1 MPEKRLASLDVLR
14 GLTILVM
21 IFVNDLAGV
30 GDAPAWMKH
39 FSPHDGD
46 GMTFV
51 DVVFPAFLF
60 IVGMSIPLAIG
71 RRLERGDSPWTVWR
85 HILVRTLGLLV
96 IGVFMVNAETMP
108 EHGRLPAPLWEL
120 LAYIAVF
127 MVWSAAP
134 RTFERPAR
142 TRALRAAGIGLLL
155 LLAVLYRGQGPAGF
169 IEMRPQ
175 WWGILGLIG
184 WAYLVACAVYL
195 LARSRMAALVGAIA
209 LLYCVFIADAAGAF
223 AGWTWITRW
232 LQIGSMLG
240 SHAAIT
246 VSGVVLGVV
255 LTPSS
260 EVQAHRDRLRW
271 ALVYALGLAA
281 AAHLLHAAHG
291 VHRMFIINKI
301 LATPPWCLWSSA
313 ITVAV
318 WIPLYW
324 WIEVRGRGSWARLL
338 EPAGQNPLAAYLLA
352 PMIYDV
358 LALLALVTG
367 LPDLH
372 EVLGSPLAL
381 GLFRSVLVAVLVAW
395 LAGRLRRLGLQ
406 LAL

>member
-30 GDAPAWMKH
+30 RDAPAWMKH

-71 RRLERGDSPWTVWR
+71 RRLERGDSPSRIWR

-96 IGVFMVNAETMP
+96 IGVFMVNADTNP
-108 EHGRLPAPLWEL
+108 DRGPLPAPLWEL
-120 LAYIAVF
+120 LAYVAVF
-127 MVWSAAP
+127 MAWGATP
-134 RTFERPAR
+134 RNAERSGR
-142 TRALRAAGIGLLL
+142 SRALRAAGVALLL
-155 LLAVLYRGQGPAGF
+155 LLAILYRGNGAPGF
-169 IEMRPQ
+169 IEIRPQ

-184 WAYLVACAVYL
+184 WAYLVACAVYF
-195 LARSRMAALVGAIA
+195 LARNQLPALLGAVA

-223 AGWTWITRW
+223 AGWTWLNRW
-232 LQIGSMLG
+232 VQIGSMLG
-240 SHAAIT
+240 SHAGIT
-246 VSGVVLGVV
+246 VSGVVLGVL
-255 LTPSS
+255 LTPASA
-260 EVQAHRDRLRW
+260 VRAHRDRLRW
-271 ALVYALGLAA
+271 ALVYALALAA

-291 VHRMFIINKI
+291 VDRMFTINKI

-318 WIPLYW
+318 WMLLYW
-324 WIEVRGRGSWARLL
+324 WIEVRERGRFALLL
-338 EPAGQNPLAAYLLA
+338 EPAGQNPLTAYLLA
-352 PMIYDV
+352 PMLYDA
-358 LALLALVTG
+358 LALLSLGTG

-372 EVLGSPLAL
+372 AALGSPLAV
-381 GLFRSVLVAVLVAW
+381 GLCRSVLVAVLVAW

>member
-1 MPEKRLASLDVLR
+1 MAEKRLPSLDVLR

-30 GDAPAWMKH
+30 PGAPASMKH

-71 RRLERGDSPWTVWR
+71 RRLDRGDPPWRVWR

-96 IGVFMVNAETMP
+96 IGVFMVNAETNP
-108 EHGRLPAPLWEL
+108 DRGPLPAPLWEL
-120 LAYIAVF
+120 LAYVAVF
-127 MVWSAAP
+127 MVWGALP
-134 RTFERPAR
+134 RMSDRPGR
-142 TRALRAAGIGLLL
+142 SRALRAAGIAL
-155 LLAVLYRGQGPAGF
+155 LLALAILYRGKGTPGL
-169 IEMRPQ
+169 IELRPQ

-184 WAYLVACAVYL
+184 WAYLVACAIYF
-195 LARSRMAALVGAIA
+195 LARAHLPALVGAIP

-223 AGWTWITRW
+223 SGWTWLNRW

-246 VSGVVLGVV
+246 LSGAVLGVV
-255 LTPSS
+255 LTPASPF
-260 EVQAHRDRLRW
+260 QAHRDRLRW
-271 ALVYALGLAA
+271 GLVYALALAA
-281 AAHLLHAAHG
+281 AAHLLHAAHD
-291 VHRMFIINKI
+291 VHRMFTINKI

-318 WIPLYW
+318 WMALYW
-324 WIEVRGRGSWARLL
+324 WIEVRGRGRRALLL
-338 EPAGQNPLAAYLLA
+338 ESAGQNPLTAYLLA
-352 PMIYDV
+352 PILYDV
-358 LALLALVTG
+358 LALLSRGTG

-372 EVLGSPLAL
+372 AALGSPLAV
-381 GLFRSVLVAVLVAW
+381 GLCRSVLVALLVAW